1 MPRRTSRGIVWFL
14 RPCESLN
21 TARSEEH
28 TSELQSRSDLV
39 CRLLLEKKN
48 EEVHH
53 VELQVIIPIHYQTT
67 ALEVYRYSLTPLH
80 NRCRDMRA
88 DSLTAQHRCSV
99 NHSYLPPV

>member
-48 EEVHH
+48 EEVRGGRGGADVTHG
-53 VELQVIIPIHYQTT
+53 
-67 ALEVYRYSLTPLH
+67 
-80 NRCRDMRA
+80 RDWSA
-88 DSLTAQHRCSV
+88 HSPQPSCAAQRFRGRNGRQEQPAMSV
-99 NHSYLPPV
+99 ARRLCIATYDVVS